1 MDKLRQFINA
11 TLNGRITP
19 LAYLVA
25 IHSGIFGG
33 AFVFFSNSLSVQSTL
48 LYKVGALVG
57 IPVWGW
63 LTLIAALV
71 LIVGMFIKRRETVQ
85 AGAFALF
92 TSWIFAAI
100 TYGQNELW
108 LQMILAIVTT
118 LYFGYHFLAAS
129 LGRLWDYTP

>member
-1 MDKLRQFINA
+1 MDKLRQFIDR

-25 IHSGIFGG
+25 LHSCIFGG
-33 AFVFFSNSLSVQSTL
+33 SFVFFSGSPSVQATL
-48 LYKVGALVG
+48 LYKAGALVG

-63 LTLIAALV
+63 LTFVAALV
-71 LIVGMFIKRRETVQ
+71 LIVGMFIKRTETVQ
-85 AGAFALF
+85 AGAFGLF
-92 TSWIFAAI
+92 IAWIFGTI

-108 LQMILAIVTT
+108 LQMILAIITT

-129 LGRLWDYTP
+129 LGRLWDYSP